1 MFFWKGGI
9 FNGVTPRGRQLRVVT
24 MLGHALLKGVA
35 KWMLYIKF
43 HYKLFDQGVASIW
56 QPMQNKLSLESTSCC
71 SQSEV
76 LLPDLEGVKELD
88 LHQATLS

>member
-1 MFFWKGGI
+1 
-9 FNGVTPRGRQLRVVT
+9 

-43 HYKLFDQGVASIW
+43 HYKEFDQGVAKIW

-76 LLPDLEGVKELD
+76 MLPDLEGVKELD
-88 LHQATLS
+88 LHLQPFPKPYLQKSSNLCKRT

>member
-1 MFFWKGGI
+1 
-9 FNGVTPRGRQLRVVT
+9 

-43 HYKLFDQGVASIW
+43 HYKEFDQGVAAVAKIW
-56 QPMQNKLSLESTSCC
+56 QPMQKKLSLESTSCC

-88 LHQATLS
+88 FHLASLS